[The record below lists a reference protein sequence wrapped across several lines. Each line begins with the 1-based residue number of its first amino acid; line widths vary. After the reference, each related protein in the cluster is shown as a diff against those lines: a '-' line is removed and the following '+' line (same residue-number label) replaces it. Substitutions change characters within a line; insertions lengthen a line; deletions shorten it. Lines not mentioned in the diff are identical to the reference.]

1 MAKLAMTVKAIRAKE
16 KLFRVYTRSM
26 LKYSLNTLSAILPLT
41 GDEKIPP
48 DMVHASA
55 CIDLFSTSSERKAD
69 NNQRDAN

>member
-1 MAKLAMTVKAIRAKE
+1 
-16 KLFRVYTRSM
+16 M